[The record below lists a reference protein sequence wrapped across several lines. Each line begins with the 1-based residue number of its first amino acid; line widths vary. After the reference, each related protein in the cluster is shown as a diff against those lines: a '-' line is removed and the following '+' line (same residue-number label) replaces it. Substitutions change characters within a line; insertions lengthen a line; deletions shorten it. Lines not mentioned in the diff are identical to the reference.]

1 MKQLILVL
9 VIIPSFFFG
18 QGWEK
23 TFGGE
28 HEDSGHSVQQ
38 TTDGGYIIT
47 GSYQFGNVSYDV
59 YLIKTDSNGDTL
71 WTKIIGGEGWEQGHS
86 VQQTT
91 DGGYIITGSTN
102 SYGSGDFDAY
112 LIKTDS
118 NGDTLWT
125 KTFGGEYND
134 EGWSV
139 QQTTDGGYIITG
151 FINSYGSSGFDVFL
165 IKTNDEGDT
174 LWTKIFGGGGDDQ
187 GYSVQQTNDGGYII
201 AGNTNSFG
209 FGNNDIYIIR
219 TDSNGDSL
227 WSQTFGGYG
236 WEMGYSVQQTT
247 DDGYIIIGS
256 TNSYSSSDFDVYLI
270 KTDNNGN
277 LLWDKVYVDYFDD
290 IGYSV
295 QQTTDGGYIITG
307 LNTQRTNYYDE
318 YESINLIKTDSN
330 GNTLWTKLLGGG
342 DNDVGYSLQQ
352 TTDGGYIITGY
363 SQTFGIGNGDKDV
376 CLIKTDENGI
386 ITFTTEIPVPNPNR
400 RLIKRI
406 DLSGKEI
413 LKPKKNQ
420 PYIEIYD
427 DGTNRKKIKLK

>member
-1 MKQLILVL
+1 MKQLILIL
-9 VIIPSFFFG
+9 VIIPSFLFS

-23 TFGGE
+23 TIGGE
-28 HEDSGHSVQQ
+28 YTEWGSSVQQ

-47 GSYQFGNVSYDV
+47 GSVSYDV
-59 YLIKTDSNGDTL
+59 YLIKTDSYGDTL
-71 WTKIIGGEGWEQGHS
+71 WTKTFGGEGWEQGHS

-102 SYGSGDFDAY
+102 SYGSGDFDVY

-118 NGDTLWT
+118 NGDTSWT

-151 FINSYGSSGFDVFL
+151 SFNSFGSTSNDVYL
-165 IKTNDEGDT
+165 IKTNEEGAT
-174 LWTKIFGGGGDDQ
+174 LWTEIFGGGGNDQ
-187 GYSVQQTNDGGYII
+187 GYSVQQTTDGGYII

-209 FGNNDIYIIR
+209 AGNTDIYLIK

-227 WSQTFGGYG
+227 WSETYGGNG
-236 WEMGYSVQQTT
+236 WDMGYSIQQTT
-247 DDGYIIIGS
+247 DGGYIITGY
-256 TNSYSSSDFDVYLI
+256 TNSYSPGDFDVYLV

-307 LNTQRTNYYDE
+307 LNTYRTYDYHE
-318 YESINLIKTDSN
+318 YENVYLIKTDSN
-330 GNTLWTKLLGGG
+330 GDALWTKLLGGG
-342 DNDVGYSLQQ
+342 DNDVGYSIQQ

-363 SQTFGIGNGDKDV
+363 SQTSGIGNGSKDV

-386 ITFTTEIPVPNPNR
+386 ITFTTEIPVPDPKGK
-400 RLIKRI
+400 LIKTI

-413 LKPKKNQ
+413 IKPKKSQ

-427 DGTNRKKIKLK
+427 DGTTRKKIKLK